1 MVVSYT
7 QLLAANYQGRLD
19 SSADEFIAFAVDG
32 CNRMQQMIR
41 DLLTYSRAGSERPA
55 LANISSEDTLQE
67 ALGNLRAAVQ
77 ESGAIVTHDSLPQI
91 MMDKGQLTQVFQNL
105 IGNAIKYHN
114 AGVPRIHVSA
124 LPQDGGQ
131 WTFSVR
137 DNGLGIDAREFERIF
152 VLFQRL
158 HAREEFT
165 GTGIGLSIC
174 KKVLERLGGKIWVE
188 STVGEGSTFHF
199 AVPNAA

>member
-1 MVVSYT
+1 
-7 QLLAANYQGRLD
+7 
-19 SSADEFIAFAVDG
+19 
-32 CNRMQQMIR
+32 MQQMIR
-41 DLLTYSRAGSERPA
+41 DLLIYSRAGSEAPG
-55 LANISSEDTLQE
+55 LTKTSSEDTLRE
-67 ALGNLRAAVQ
+67 ALINLQAAVQ
-77 ESGAIVTHDSLPQI
+77 ESGAIVTHDSLPEI
-91 MMDKGQLTQVFQNL
+91 LMDRGQLTQLFQNL

-114 AGVPRIHVSA
+114 VGVPRVHVSA
-124 LPQDGGQ
+124 LAQDGGQ

-137 DNGLGIDAREFERIF
+137 DNGLGIDAKEFERIF

-174 KKVLERLGGKIWVE
+174 KKVLERRGGRIWVE
-188 STVGEGSTFHF
+188 STLGAGSTFHF